1 MIIEEMD
8 TSNQSSNGKF
18 CFIWDLKSDE
28 FIHLLFIFKDDPTIK
43 RVNRWD
49 KQSKID
55 ADNEQ
60 EYAVSSPSSN
70 SSPSLNKQGM
80 L

>member
-1 MIIEEMD
+1 MVSFVLFG
-8 TSNQSSNGKF
+8 TFRASSL
-18 CFIWDLKSDE
+18 FIN
-28 FIHLLFIFKDDPTIK
+28 FFIFKDDPTIK

>member
-1 MIIEEMD
+1 MVSFVLFGTLRAM
-8 TSNQSSNGKF
+8 S
-18 CFIWDLKSDE
+18 
-28 FIHLLFIFKDDPTIK
+28 LFIFFVFKDDPTIK